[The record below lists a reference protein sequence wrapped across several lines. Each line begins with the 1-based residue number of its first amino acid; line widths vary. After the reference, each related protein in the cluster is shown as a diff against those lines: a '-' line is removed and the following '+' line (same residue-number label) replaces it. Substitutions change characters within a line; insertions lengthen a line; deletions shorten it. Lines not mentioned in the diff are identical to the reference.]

1 MHAAWTFSLKLHP
14 KQLLSP
20 ATRQTSPYTT
30 APFTTSTMAKGL
42 RASSERTN
50 RRKLRTN
57 VFGPVEKARAE
68 RLHAKLLATINSD
81 KPAPPKNK
89 VANESTSR
97 LPTARTARTDT
108 AAAATEAKDDVEKG
122 SFFLSAP
129 VPQCLSSTTDDP
141 EDATAMRA
149 FCFYLGL
156 SADICGFTAA
166 GDVQFAFDP
175 LPPST

>member
-1 MHAAWTFSLKLHP
+1 
-14 KQLLSP
+14 
-20 ATRQTSPYTT
+20 
-30 APFTTSTMAKGL
+30 MAKGL

-50 RRKLRTN
+50 RRKLRTK
-57 VFGPVEKARAE
+57 VFGPVETARAE

-89 VANESTSR
+89 VANESTF
-97 LPTARTARTDT
+97 LPPTVCTALALALTDT

-129 VPQCLSSTTDDP
+129 VPPCLSSTRTADEADS
-141 EDATAMRA
+141 TAMRD

>member
-1 MHAAWTFSLKLHP
+1 
-14 KQLLSP
+14 
-20 ATRQTSPYTT
+20 
-30 APFTTSTMAKGL
+30 MAKGL

-89 VANESTSR
+89 VANESTFL
-97 LPTARTARTDT
+97 LPTACIALTNTT
-108 AAAATEAKDDVEKG
+108 AAATEAKDDVEKG

-129 VPQCLSSTTDDP
+129 VPQCLSSTTDGSDS
-141 EDATAMRA
+141 TAMRD

>member
-1 MHAAWTFSLKLHP
+1 
-14 KQLLSP
+14 
-20 ATRQTSPYTT
+20 
-30 APFTTSTMAKGL
+30 MAKGL

-97 LPTARTARTDT
+97 LPTARTAPTDT
-108 AAAATEAKDDVEKG
+108 AAAATEAKGDVEKG